1 MINIKV
7 DPKGLEQT
15 GRLLKAIELNIK
27 PITKTALNATLMG
40 SRNIQGSKGNSIKDA
55 LKGASKDFLHKPK
68 KAVQDAWFD
77 KQYAR
82 ANNLEAV
89 IDLKD
94 RPFKM
99 YRYIAPHIFGF
110 ERYQKKGEARLLNH
124 PMAGDIPKDSRLV
137 PHEKNIKGV
146 PGVSMDQYGNVT
158 AKSWDYIYK
167 HVATTKR
174 TNQRSSLTATK
185 VSIKSKGVISDR
197 SFLVGTPKHKSRP
210 PGVWMRRNDN
220 QQLASVFTA
229 VSKAD
234 YDKIYHAEKVM
245 RKVIDRRWAKY
256 FESSWKR
263 HVNPW
268 LY

>member
-40 SRNIQGSKGNSIKDA
+40 SKNIQGSEGNSIKDA
-55 LKGASKDFLHKPK
+55 LKGASKGFLDKPK

-94 RPFKM
+94 KPFKR

-110 ERYQKKGEARLLNH
+110 ARYQKKGEARLLNH

-137 PHEKNIKGV
+137 PHVKNIKGV
-146 PGVSMDQYGNVT
+146 TGVNLDSYGNVS

-167 HVATTKR
+167 HVATSKR
-174 TNQRSSLTATK
+174 TAYRSVLK
-185 VSIKSKGVISDR
+185 HKDLEPEKREKSSR
-197 SFLVGTPKHKSRP
+197 SFLVGTPKYKSRA
-210 PGVWMRRNDN
+210 PGVWSRSNN
-220 QQLASVFTA
+220 NKKLINVFTA

-234 YDKIYHAEKVM
+234 YDEIYHAEKVM

>member
-7 DPKGLEQT
+7 DPKELGQA

-40 SRNIQGSKGNSIKDA
+40 SKNIQGSVGNSIKDA

-94 RPFKM
+94 RPFDR

-110 ERYQKKGEARLLNH
+110 ERYQKKAEARLLNH

-137 PHEKNIKGV
+137 PHAKNIKGI
-146 PGVSMDQYGNVT
+146 PGVSIDQYGNVT

-174 TNQRSSLTATK
+174 TAQRASLKTK
-185 VSIKSKGVISDR
+185 KTSSDR
-197 SFLVGTPKHKSRP
+197 SFLIGTPKHKSRA

-220 QQLASVFTA
+220 KQLASVFTA

-234 YDKIYHAEKVM
+234 YDEIYHAEKVM

-256 FESSWKR
+256 LELSWKR
-263 HVNPW
+263 YVNPL